1 MKLSRIT
8 TTTALVSATIWA
20 MAASAQAE
28 TVLRFADGSPNRGA
42 RAEAQEYFA
51 KQVEELSGGDVMI
64 EFHWG
69 GALLKFDAMLRGISV
84 GTTDIG
90 VGVAV
95 YEPKGLMGLA
105 VADLAAGSSD
115 PWVEASAVYE
125 LMTTNADMQKMM
137 EAQNIV
143 YLGTAETGPLSF
155 ECKGDAVDSVDD
167 LKGRKIRANG
177 IYAQVMG
184 DLGATVV
191 PSTYSEVYQ
200 HLDTGLIDCNVGFY
214 YTNRAYRI
222 YEVLDHITE
231 INWGQYAG
239 ISIDINRDIFGDLPE
254 KDQQA
259 LREAGRLM
267 TEDMAHRLIDETE
280 GVRQGIMS
288 GEIGK
293 KVPITQ
299 LSDEERQ
306 KLIEASQKYVDA
318 WIGEVSAAGYD
329 GKAIF
334 DQYKTLVAK
343 YDAELQ
349 EKGYPWNR

>member
-1 MKLSRIT
+1 MKRNILATLAFGAALS
-8 TTTALVSATIWA
+8 AG
-20 MAASAQAE
+20 AASAE

-42 RAEAQEYFA
+42 RAEAQVYFA
-51 KQVEELSGGDVMI
+51 EQVEKLSDGDLKI

-69 GALLKFDAMLRGISV
+69 GALLKLDAMLRGISV

-105 VADLAAGSSD
+105 VADLAAGSAD
-115 PWVEASAVYE
+115 PWVESSAVYE
-125 LMTTNADMQKMM
+125 LMTTNADMIKMM
-137 EAQNIV
+137 EKQNIV

-155 ECKGDAVDSVDD
+155 ECKGTEISSVAD
-167 LKGRKIRANG
+167 LPGKKIRANG
-177 IYAQVMG
+177 IYAKVMN

-239 ISIDINRDIFGDLPE
+239 ISIDMNLDMFNDLPE

-280 GVRQGIMS
+280 GVRKGIMS

-293 KVPITQ
+293 QVPITQ
-299 LSDEERQ
+299 LPDEERA
-306 KLIEASQKYVDA
+306 KLVAAAQKYVDGWA
-318 WIGEVSAAGYD
+318 EEVTAAGYD
-329 GKAIF
+329 GKGIF
-334 DQYKTLVAK
+334 AEYIALVAK
-343 YDAELQ
+343 YEQELKD
-349 EKGYPWNR
+349 KGYPWNR